1 MKFGIKEI
9 VEYIK
14 GMIDKYLYQ
23 TIVGLAAKGV
33 TGIISNIPVLNVYMY
48 LRKIMSWLGLAPDLE
63 KKIEGYITKFI
74 MNYVMKQ
81 QAAAAGA

>member
-23 TIVGLAAKGV
+23 TIAGLAAKGV

-81 QAAAAGA
+81 QAASAA

>member
-9 VEYIK
+9 IEYIK

-33 TGIISNIPVLNVYMY
+33 TGIISNIQILNVYIY

-81 QAAAAGA
+81 QAAAV

>member
-1 MKFGIKEI
+1 MKFGLKEI

-33 TGIISNIPVLNVYMY
+33 TGLISKIPLLNVYMY
-48 LRKIMSWLGLAPDLE
+48 LRKIMSFLGLAPDLE

-81 QAAAAGA
+81 QASNAVA

>member
-14 GMIDKYLYQ
+14 GIIDKYLYQ

-74 MNYVMKQ
+74 MNYTMKQ
-81 QAAAAGA
+81 QATSAA